1 MVLASQKLPKDAKL
15 VVALRDMG
23 DCIVSMHKFW
33 HPMVCFIASDCGGRH
48 VSSRGNDHGCVRT
61 RYRWTRRG

>member
-33 HPMVCFIASDCGGRH
+33 HPMVCFIASD
-48 VSSRGNDHGCVRT
+48 
-61 RYRWTRRG
+61 